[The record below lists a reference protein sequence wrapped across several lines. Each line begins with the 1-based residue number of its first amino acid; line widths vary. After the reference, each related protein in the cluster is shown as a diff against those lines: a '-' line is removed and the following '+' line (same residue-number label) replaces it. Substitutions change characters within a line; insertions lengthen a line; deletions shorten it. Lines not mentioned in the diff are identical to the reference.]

1 MTNSQKSKLSIDDI
15 ILDMKEK
22 NISFNYVTE
31 EQAKEFLSTHTYY
44 FKFKSYAKN
53 YFKNP
58 TTKKYSS
65 LDFSYLQDLSRLDMH
80 FRELVFKMTVDIE
93 HLLRV
98 QIMNASQNNAAD
110 DGYTIVNDFLANEE
124 QKALREN
131 IEKKVNNSD
140 SSGYNTALI
149 KKNYPNM
156 PIWVL
161 LEIMSFGELIH
172 FYKYYTSKFPIGNN
186 VTNYLWSVRIMRN
199 AAAHNSCILN
209 KLTERTPEDKV
220 NYNLKSSIKKT
231 LPYLDSKKLKQYQ
244 MNPVVQDFM
253 DVLMVFRILDKSR
266 SILTK
271 RIEDIEFF
279 FERCKKNKDYYSSN
293 TAITATFKF
302 IKSFVEE
309 YKKSL

>member
-1 MTNSQKSKLSIDDI
+1 MTKTKLSIEDI
-15 ILDMKEK
+15 ITDMKSK

-31 EQAKEFLSTHTYY
+31 EQAKDFLSTHTYY

-80 FRELVFKMTVDIE
+80 FRELVFKMTVDVE

-98 QIMNASQNNAAD
+98 QIMNASQNNTAD
-110 DGYTIVNDFLANEE
+110 DGYTIVKDFLSDAN
-124 QKALREN
+124 QKQLKDN
-131 IEKKVNNSD
+131 IEKKVNNLD

-149 KKNYPNM
+149 KNNHPNM

-161 LEIMSFGELIH
+161 LEILSLGELIH
-172 FYKYYTSKFPIGNN
+172 FYEFYTSRFPIGNN
-186 VTNYLWSVRIMRN
+186 VTDYLWSVRIMRN

-209 KLTERTPEDKV
+209 KLTERTSEDKV
-220 NYNLKSSIKKT
+220 NYVLKASIKKT
-231 LPYLDSKKLKQYQ
+231 LPFVDSKKLKQYQ

-253 DVLMVFRILDKSR
+253 DILMVFRILDKSR
-266 SILTK
+266 STLSK
-271 RIEDIEFF
+271 RVEDIETF
-279 FERCKKNKDYYSSN
+279 FERCRKNKDYYSSN
-293 TAITATFKF
+293 PAITSTFKF
-302 IKSFVEE
+302 VNSFVVE
-309 YKKSL
+309 YKNSL